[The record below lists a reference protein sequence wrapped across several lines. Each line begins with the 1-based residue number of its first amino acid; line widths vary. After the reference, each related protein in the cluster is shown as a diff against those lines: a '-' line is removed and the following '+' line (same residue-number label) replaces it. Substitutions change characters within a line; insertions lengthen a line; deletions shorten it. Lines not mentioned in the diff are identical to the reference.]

1 MRLPFSIAADDLQ
14 WLRSHLKVYLMTN
27 PNGTRDRCGRVL
39 TTVRAM
45 CDEFEES
52 PRMETSFILK
62 VFDDSEGR

>member
-1 MRLPFSIAADDLQ
+1 VRLPFAIAADDQQ
-14 WLRSHLKVYLMTN
+14 WLRSHLAVYLMTQQ
-27 PNGTRDRCGRVL
+27 NGARERAKRVM
-39 TTVRAM
+39 TTLRAM